1 MKTKVVLTLCVV
13 FVVGVAS
20 ANAQTTLIAGSPQ
33 DKAYTAAMAATDLD
47 KKIVLLLDFE
57 KQFPDSKALPDIYI
71 ALMDAYRQK
80 SETDKANDVGE
91 RTIKI
96 DPENFSALL
105 TVSRNYAIAKKKL
118 DVAVPYAQKA
128 VDILE
133 KRKTESRYSED
144 AAWKAYIDQTLA
156 SAKANLNFVRSVKPS

>member
-13 FVVGVAS
+13 FILGVAS

-33 DKAYTAAMAATDLD
+33 DKAYTAAMAEQDLE
-47 KKIVLLLDFE
+47 KKITLLLDFE
-57 KQFPDSKALPDIYI
+57 KQFPDSKALPDIYL
-71 ALMDAYRQK
+71 ALMESYSKK

-91 RTIKI
+91 KTIKA
-96 DPENFSALL
+96 DPENFSAFL

-133 KRKTESRYSED
+133 KRKSEPRYSED
-144 AAWKAYIDQTLA
+144 AAWKAYIDATLN
-156 SAKANLNFVRSVKPS
+156 SAKANLNFVKSVK